1 MIHQMHPRNSWLAV
15 SCVGINLAVIYSLIV
30 PGVGNRAVAD
40 FEFPQRLDLG
50 SKAIAKPNLDQLEAV
65 ESEVIKARQKYQYWQ
80 DGREIDLDISYL
92 VGTRGSVETYLQ
104 YTAIAPQV
112 IKAKEIKQIEKVG
125 YHTVFNDRDRAYLSS
140 CISPRSLS
148 NVTQKQFSE
157 QRYENDLQL
166 PVVLNWMQGKAS
178 IRDRRCL
185 WVLLSTP
192 ITEGNS
198 QSAYR
203 ALETAWK
210 DVYRWWLPNFPSLG
224 NKYRSTSNG

>member
-1 MIHQMHPRNSWLAV
+1 MIYQMHPRNCWLAV

-30 PGVGNRAVAD
+30 PTAGNRAVAE

-50 SKAIAKPNLDQLEAV
+50 SEAIAKPNLDKLKAV
-65 ESEVIKARQKYQYWQ
+65 EPEVVKARQKYQYWQ

-104 YTAIAPQV
+104 NYTSINPQV
-112 IKAKEIKQIEKVG
+112 IEAKEIKQIEEVG
-125 YHTVFNDRDRAYLSS
+125 YHALFSDRDRAYLIS

-157 QRYENDLQL
+157 QRYKNDLQL

-192 ITEGNS
+192 ITQGNS

-203 ALETAWK
+203 TLETAWK

-224 NKYRSTSNG
+224 NK